1 MSTRKNSADK
11 NFRKHATPAGD
22 IMPSSEKITVPKIIE
37 MKAKGEKI
45 ACLTA
50 YDALFASLLDASG
63 IDIILVGDSAAM
75 VYAGHDTTLP
85 ITMDQMLYHTR
96 AVTRGVKRAL
106 VIADMPFL
114 SFQITPERAVENAGR
129 FLQQGRAAGVKLEG
143 GKPIADTVRRLTDIG
158 IPVMGHLG
166 LTPQSIGIFG
176 GYRLRGKTESEA
188 VSIREDAKALEQA
201 GVFAIVLEKIPSALA
216 AEITK
221 SISIPTI
228 GIGAGPL
235 CDGQILVTPDML
247 GLFEAFKP
255 KFVRQ
260 YAALAETIR
269 NAASGFMKDVKSGGY
284 PSGEESF

>member
-1 MSTRKNSADK
+1 
-11 NFRKHATPAGD
+11 
-22 IMPSSEKITVPKIIE
+22 MPLSEKITVPKIVE
-37 MKAKGEKI
+37 MKGKGEKI

-50 YDALFASLLDASG
+50 YDALLASLLDAAG
-63 IDIILVGDSAAM
+63 LDIVLVGDSAAM
-75 VYAGHDTTLP
+75 VVAGHDTTLP

-114 SFQITPERAVENAGR
+114 SFQITPERAIENAGR
-129 FLQQGRAAGVKLEG
+129 FLQQGRAAGVKIEG
-143 GKPIADTVRRLTDIG
+143 GAPVSETIRRICDIG

-166 LTPQSIGIFG
+166 LTPQSIRSFG
-176 GYRLRGKTESEA
+176 GYRLRGKAEGEAES
-188 VSIREDAKALEQA
+188 IKKDAKILEQA
-201 GVFAIVLEKIPSALA
+201 GVFSIVLEKIPSALA

-221 SISIPTI
+221 SVSIPTI
-228 GIGAGPL
+228 GIGAGPD

-247 GLFEAFKP
+247 GLFEAFRP